1 MVSGEGGDN
10 ETMDLA
16 AILAEVLDVLEET
29 EVIAM
34 EIAATT
40 TVIGGDDE
48 STIDYVIPDRMVVT
62 MEPREE
68 VSLTLFCP
76 SHIHIWSSHCQ
87 TGHLVHVKLTIYD
100 ADGEPVRNLGLVNP
114 WMCQASLTHREKLP
128 QNEYATSS
136 LFHA

>member
-68 VSLTLFCP
+68 VSLTLFYHETVSP
-76 SHIHIWSSHCQ
+76 IF
-87 TGHLVHVKLTIYD
+87 
-100 ADGEPVRNLGLVNP
+100 
-114 WMCQASLTHREKLP
+114 
-128 QNEYATSS
+128 TSGRPIARRGTW
-136 LFHA
+136 FT